1 MEHIKPVI
9 RKWMRDNTRRNDVI
23 MALWLNGHTK
33 AEIARQVGLSRERV
47 RVIVDSKTDKLDTS
61 KKEEY
66 NG

>member
-9 RKWMRDNTRRNDVI
+9 RKWMRDNTRRDDVI
-23 MALWLNGHTK
+23 WALWLNGHTK

-47 RVIVDSKTDKLDTS
+47 RAIVEAKTDKLDKV

-66 NG
+66 N

>member
-9 RKWMRDNTRRNDVI
+9 RKWMRDNTRRDTVI